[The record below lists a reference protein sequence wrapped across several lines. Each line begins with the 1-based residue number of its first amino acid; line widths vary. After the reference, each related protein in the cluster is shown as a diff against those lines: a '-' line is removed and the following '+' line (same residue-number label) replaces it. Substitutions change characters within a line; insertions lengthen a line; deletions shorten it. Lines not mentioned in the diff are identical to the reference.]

1 MSFFKYLKAVATGP
15 KSNRDLE
22 KDECFNAIKMILEQE
37 CEPEQ
42 SAAFLM
48 CLRVKLESDEELKGT
63 LEACNTFIKKV
74 NIEESVELGF
84 SFDGKK
90 KQTYLFPLYAK
101 ILKDF
106 FSKNKEY
113 KSFDLI
119 ISGDALQPSNIGITV
134 KDVIS
139 NISLEDNI
147 HFFDRKDYF
156 KELSA
161 LTSLRKKL
169 FMRSVFNTVEKLFN
183 PANSKYAITSA
194 FHKPYVRKYN
204 MLFKENYEK
213 LLVLK
218 GNEGNPEVFSD
229 FKYWLEKDGDLLEE
243 KISLKDLGIN
253 YDKEYKNISLEE
265 MLEELKN
272 PSEDLMNLA
281 YLNAAIL
288 LYATNRVSCIKE
300 AYALLKS

>member
-22 KDECFNAIKMILEQE
+22 KEECFEAIRMILNQE

-48 CLRVKLESDEELKGT
+48 CLRVKLESDDELKGC
-63 LEACNTFIKKV
+63 LEACNTFIQKT
-74 NIEESVELGF
+74 NIKESIELGF

-90 KQTYLFPLYAK
+90 KQTYLFPLYSK

-106 FSKNKEY
+106 FVNNKDY

-119 ISGDALQPSNIGITV
+119 ISGDEPQPSNIGITL
-134 KDVIS
+134 KELIEK
-139 NISLEDNI
+139 ITLEDNV

-161 LTSLRKKL
+161 LTPLRKKL

-183 PANSKYAITSA
+183 PANSKYALTSA

-204 MLFKENYEK
+204 MLFKDNYEK

-218 GNEGNPEVFSD
+218 GNEGNPEVFSN
-229 FKYWLEKDGDLLEE
+229 FKYWLEKEGEIVEEKVLLE
-243 KISLKDLGIN
+243 DFGIN
-253 YDKEYKNISLEE
+253 YEKEYKEITLDD
-265 MLEELKN
+265 MLKELKN

-288 LYATNRVSCIKE
+288 LYATNRVDSIRDG
-300 AYALLKS
+300 YMLLKK